1 MSSLKNEAI
10 QGNLSTS
17 CDITAGGHLNVHGNS
32 VFDHNVVIKGWL
44 DAKNIKGPCK
54 GLYASLDALKEAYP
68 RPMPGWYALVGNTL
82 PADVYRS
89 DGGEWVA
96 IGEQGGEV
104 NLYLDQLEKDVANLD
119 DEVASIEENIENL
132 NANTGVD
139 EYPAFSESKA
149 YAAGDVVNY
158 NGRLYKFTSDHA
170 VGAWTGTDVEG
181 WSLKRSDDLLRETK
195 EPASHGNK
203 YIREM
208 YLSGDGLDKSHAF
221 VLSRISRNHPTYK
234 WAVYVKDVD
243 LNKEYYVGFNAF
255 SSEPEYIDNIVLT
268 GGSGCHMSAIINWDE
283 IEDGAYLNELDL
295 PLANVFSLERNPYIN
310 SYVYSKNIVT
320 EIDRIG
326 KETDRISEETDDNVK
341 SLKELKKLAYG
352 SSSDGAILSGTVNK
366 EITFSLNFS
375 SVLPASQDNR
385 YKITLLYGGGHVKP
399 RTFGLRV
406 NGTYYTEDNHNLT
419 YISDYEATVQ
429 ISGDDTPIETFYVSV
444 GVVNQVSVGEVCF
457 VVSALTDDD
466 DAGLLGDVRTLLKDV
481 TELKEKVTDTRAT
494 VESLYDEVFGDTKSS
509 ELSGEINMTSTFSL
523 IFAPVLP
530 ESSDHKYRVEIVS
543 GQEHIKPRTFGCVIN
558 GSYYIESNKNITYE
572 SDYSATL
579 QVAEKDT
586 PINAFYVQVG
596 VPNQVSA
603 GSVTVRVSNIG
614 TNGIA
619 DEVESI
625 KSNVESIKSDVTE
638 LKSNVEEINERID
651 SIEAGNYSFTPS
663 LHICKNI
670 YCVVGD
676 KIQLYYDSFV
686 HHIGDYSLNIVCN
699 KGRNYKRYWEYTPTS
714 SDVGTVTMTIQLLDI
729 DGKVIG
735 EKQVSIVTKEAVNKP
750 SQTNVLFVGDSLMM
764 SGQQPIEVSRRLK
777 GTIGAATSPS
787 PLALSN
793 FCIKGRKVN
802 TDQSVGWEGTGGWT
816 WDTYLSSTGNPGIRF
831 TASDITDV
839 RPGTI
844 YTIQGFTQKVEI
856 SEINTTENTVF
867 GIYYGKGDIYN
878 NPELLP
884 QTGSLTRTSGQ
895 GQETVNYTS
904 AVVETFQ
911 PFWNYDTDQFD
922 ISSYVDKY
930 LDGHVEYICILLGS
944 NSIIGMNPY
953 MGDIAN
959 VLNQAKEL
967 IAKIHAQFPDAI
979 ICVGTEPLKSQNGG
993 TGTSYAASGAS
1004 GSFLIPS
1011 WNYKYH
1017 KLNDAYRTLE
1027 EDETF
1032 SQYVKVV
1039 DLCAQTDSEYAFNY
1053 TEVDVNTRVATDKE
1067 RRGTDGVHPNNQG
1080 YWMMADAWFRALL
1093 CIE

>member
-1 MSSLKNEAI
+1 MANWTTLKTAIASVIKTNGNQEITGAVLQNTLNNIVSTVGENATFVGVATPSTNPGVPDGPVFYFATQAGTYTNFGGVTVPNGLTVLYMNEENNNWNAE
-10 QGNLSTS
+10 NVYDMN
-17 CDITAGGHLNVHGNS
+17 DIDALYDMTGINSHS
-32 VFDHNVVIKGWL
+32 VF
-44 DAKNIKGPCK
+44 
-54 GLYASLDALKEAYP
+54 S
-68 RPMPGWYALVGNTL
+68 T
-82 PADVYRS
+82 
-89 DGGEWVA
+89 
-96 IGEQGGEV
+96 
-104 NLYLDQLEKDVANLD
+104 
-119 DEVASIEENIENL
+119 
-132 NANTGVD
+132 T
-139 EYPAFSESKA
+139 KA
-149 YAAGDVVNY
+149 YAVGDVVRY
-158 NGRLYKFTSDHA
+158 GDMLYKFTADHA
-170 VGAWTGTDVEG
+170 AGVWTGTDVED
-181 WSLKRSDDLLRETK
+181 WNLKKSDDLMQETK
-195 EPASHGNK
+195 ESVPHGNK

-208 YLSGDGLDKSHAF
+208 YLSGDGLDSSHTF
-221 VLSRISRNHPTYK
+221 VLSRIARNHPTYK
-234 WAVYVKDVD
+234 WAVYIKDVD
-243 LNKEYYVGFNAF
+243 LNKEYYVGFYAF
-255 SSEPEYIDNIVLT
+255 SSEPEYIDNVTLN
-268 GGSGCHMSAIINWDE
+268 GGSDCHMSAIINWDE

-295 PLANVFSLERNPYIN
+295 PLANVFTLERNPYIFAKIIN
-310 SYVYSKNIVT
+310 AEVDQANAEVDQANADIKQINK
-320 EIDRIG
+320 DA
-326 KETDRISEETDDNVK
+326 DDNLK
-341 SLKELKKLAYG
+341 LLKELENTVYG
-352 SSSDGAILSGTVNK
+352 SSTSRAILSGTVNM
-366 EITFSLNFS
+366 EATFILDFASI
-375 SVLPASQDNR
+375 LPASQNNR
-385 YKITLLYGGGHVKP
+385 YRIALIYGEEHVKP
-399 RTFGLRV
+399 RTLGAQV

-419 YISDYEATVQ
+419 YVSDYEAVIQ
-429 ISGDDTPIETFYVSV
+429 VDESDTPIETFYASV
-444 GVVNQVSVGEVCF
+444 GVVNQVSVGKAAF
-457 VVSALTDDD
+457 MVSAVTDNDD
-466 DAGLLGDVRTLLKDV
+466 VGLLGDVRTLSKDV
-481 TELKEKVTDTRAT
+481 TELKKEVTNIHDT
-494 VESLYDEVFGDTKSS
+494 VELLDDKIFGDTKSS
-509 ELSGEINMTSTFSL
+509 ELSGKINMTSTFSL

-586 PINAFYVQVG
+586 PITAFYVQVG

-603 GSVTVRVSNIG
+603 GPVTVRVSNIG

-619 DEVESI
+619 DEVERI

-638 LKSNVEEINERID
+638 LKSNVEKINERID
-651 SIEAGNYSFTPS
+651 SIEVGNYSFTPS

-729 DGKVIG
+729 DGKVIE
-735 EKQVSIVTKEAVNKP
+735 EKQVNIVTKEAVNKP
-750 SQTNVLFVGDSLMM
+750 SLTNVLFVGDSLMM

-793 FCIKGRKVN
+793 FYIKGRKVN
-802 TDQSVGWEGTGGWT
+802 NDQSVGWEGTGGWS
-816 WDTYLSSTGNPGIRF
+816 WSSYLSSTGNPGIRF
-831 TASDITDV
+831 TVSGITDI

-856 SEINTTENTVF
+856 SEINTTESTVF

-944 NSIIGMNPY
+944 NNVIGMNPY
-953 MGDIAN
+953 TGDVTG

-967 IAKIHAQFPDAI
+967 ITKIHAQLPNAI

-1011 WNYKYH
+1011 WNYKFH

-1032 SQYVKVV
+1032 SQYVKVI
-1039 DLCAQTDSEYAFNY
+1039 DLCAQTDSEYAFRY
-1053 TEVDVNTRVATDKE
+1053 TEVDVNTRVTTDKE

-1093 CIE
+1093 CL